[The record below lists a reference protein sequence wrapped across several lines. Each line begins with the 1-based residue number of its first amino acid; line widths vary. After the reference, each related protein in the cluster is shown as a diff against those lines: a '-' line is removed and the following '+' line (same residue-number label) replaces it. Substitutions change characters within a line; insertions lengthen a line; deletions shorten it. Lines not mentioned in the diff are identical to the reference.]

1 MKKGLAI
8 LALLVLVLSAC
19 AAPVAPATT
28 DAPAADAATAT
39 EAPAEAAAEDE
50 AAATECAELTPVR
63 LQLQWVTQS
72 QFAGYFA
79 AKDQGIYEANCLD
92 VTILEGAVEIVP
104 QQVVASGE
112 AE

>member
-8 LALLVLVLSAC
+8 LALLLLVLSAC
-19 AAPVAPATT
+19 TAPVAPATSE
-28 DAPAADAATAT
+28 APAAEADAAT
-39 EAPAEAAAEDE
+39 EAPAEAAAAEGE
-50 AAATECAELTPVR
+50 TAATECAELTPVR

-92 VTILEGAVEIVP
+92 VTILEGAVEIKIVRFL
-104 QQVVASGE
+104 ADR
-112 AE
+112 